1 MDVDWTQFAAAPG
14 PFIRD
19 LPDVAE
25 LAREAAANPADTISD
40 GELTRQLAALPPAR
54 QLQVLTGLVQT
65 AAATVLGHAS
75 PETIEA
81 DRAFGEL
88 GFDSLTSLEMR
99 QQLNA
104 LTGLRLPATL
114 LFDYPTPA
122 ILAEYLRGEV
132 VDGDQARPPV
142 LEELDKLE
150 GLLASVAGDDER
162 RAEIAARLAAIMHE
176 FRAEPASDRELETAS
191 NEEIFDLVDQE
202 LNDPDLEW

>member
-1 MDVDWTQFAAAPG
+1 
-14 PFIRD
+14 
-19 LPDVAE
+19 
-25 LAREAAANPADTISD
+25 
-40 GELTRQLAALPPAR
+40 
-54 QLQVLTGLVQT
+54 
-65 AAATVLGHAS
+65 
-75 PETIEA
+75 
-81 DRAFGEL
+81 
-88 GFDSLTSLEMR
+88 
-99 QQLNA
+99 
-104 LTGLRLPATL
+104 L